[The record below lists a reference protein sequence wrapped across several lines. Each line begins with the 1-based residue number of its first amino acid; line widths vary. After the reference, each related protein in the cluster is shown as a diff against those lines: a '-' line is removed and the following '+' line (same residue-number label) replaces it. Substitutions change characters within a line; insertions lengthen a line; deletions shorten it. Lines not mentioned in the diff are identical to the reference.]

1 MPGKFNTKGLA
12 LFVAGVGCG
21 ILLMQSG
28 VAQTADGTK
37 LNHVG
42 IAVKN
47 FDSAVQYYTQA
58 LGFRPAFAIRDAEGK
73 PILTYLQISRETFLE
88 IQPAAAD
95 RPVGITHFGLE
106 SGDVR
111 AFAAHIRQS
120 GIRVDEPA
128 ATGRSGAVLTNA
140 MDAEGVRAELLQF
153 GPESMQR
160 KAINAWK

>member
-1 MPGKFNTKGLA
+1 MPSKFDPRGLA
-12 LFVAGVGCG
+12 LFVAGIGCG

-47 FDSAVQYYTQA
+47 FDAAVQYYTQT
-58 LGFRPAFAIRDAEGK
+58 LGFRQAFAIRDPEGK

-88 IQPAAAD
+88 IQPATAE

-106 SGDVR
+106 NGDVK
-111 AFAAHIRQS
+111 AMAARIRQS
-120 GIRVDEPA
+120 GIKVDEPA

-140 MDAEGVRAELLQF
+140 IDAEGVRAELLQF
-153 GPESMQR
+153 GPESLQR
-160 KAINAWK
+160 KAMNAWK